1 MVERIR
7 TAGWLAVE
15 AAALLVILCL
25 FLSIILG
32 ASSGAF
38 VAEVARNATA
48 FLQAVPPGSLLGV
61 ALLLGF
67 YWYFRRR
74 AAG

>member
-25 FLSIILG
+25 LLSIILG

-38 VAEVARNATA
+38 ITEVSRNATA
-48 FLQAVPPGSLLGV
+48 FLQAVPPGTLLGV
-61 ALLLGF
+61 ALLVAF

-74 AAG
+74 T

>member
-32 ASSGAF
+32 PSGGAF
-38 VAEVARNATA
+38 ITDVSRNATA
-48 FLQAVPPGSLLGV
+48 FLQAVPPGTLLGA
-61 ALLLGF
+61 ALLVTL

-74 AAG
+74 ARD